1 MQLIK
6 VSELKP
12 HPQNNYFFD
21 DITGDKW
28 KDILESIS
36 RRGVIEPVVITQD
49 KVIVSGHQRVRA
61 CNELKIN
68 EVLCEIRIYQDDDKH
83 SKEDKILE
91 DLISTNIM
99 QRGIGNTNPLKL
111 ARCIQELERIKGVRQ
126 GKGGDRNPNGNNQYG
141 SNDKM
146 SIDQNPQITQE
157 DIAKQFGV
165 SVKKVQRIKSLL
177 ELPEDIQR
185 LIETGVLDNVSLAKR
200 ISEGLNEEQL
210 EDFIQFLTDN
220 GFIKVTSQIF
230 EKFRNSLQKSKQQE
244 IAHMQN
250 EITNLK
256 NDIGSLEKE
265 RINLNNQIKTAKE
278 SGRQEEIKR
287 LQPKLDKANRDI
299 EEKEELIKKL
309 NKYNLTEKEIDT
321 ANIKFEQSSQS
332 ITLAVEVEYN
342 VQKIISEISKLKIS
356 DLYNNS
362 DEVVYRD
369 SVLKIV
375 YLAQNELNKIINE
388 LSPNEKVSTYNN
400 QDIIEGVYYHE

>member
-61 CNELKIN
+61 CNELKID

-111 ARCIQELERIKGVRQ
+111 ARCIQELERIKGVREGSF
-126 GKGGDRNPNGNNQYG
+126 GKVRTTKCP
-141 SNDKM
+141 SKT
-146 SIDQNPQITQE
+146 PKITQE

-210 EDFIQFLTDN
+210 EEFIQFLTDN

>member
-49 KVIVSGHQRVRA
+49 KIIVSGHQRVRA
-61 CNELKIN
+61 CNELKIG

-126 GKGGDRNPNGNNQYG
+126 GSTGGNV
-141 SNDKM
+141 
-146 SIDQNPQITQE
+146 NPQRHFVAGEITQE

-165 SVKKVQRIKSLL
+165 SVKKVQRLKSLL

-220 GFIKVTSQIF
+220 GFIKVNSQIF

-265 RINLNNQIKTAKE
+265 RTNLNNQIKTAKE

-356 DLYNNS
+356 ELYNNS

>member
-61 CNELKIN
+61 CNELKID

-111 ARCIQELERIKGVRQ
+111 ARCIQELERIKGVRE
-126 GKGGDRNPNGNNQYG
+126 GRPKTKTNCRSFDT
-141 SNDKM
+141 
-146 SIDQNPQITQE
+146 PQITQE

>member
-1 MQLIK
+1 MNDLTVKYQDFTTRIKIGEQMVIQGFFIIGDTLNEAKKIIPHGEFKSYLVELGYNPVTARQYMQVAREIPSDLRQNDDGVIVLNSFRKCLKIASAPEEVKEDVANSKDKEEAEKKIK
-6 VSELKP
+6 EYEEQLK
-12 HPQNNYFFD
+12 QE
-21 DITGDKW
+21 KLA
-28 KDILESIS
+28 KDIL
-36 RRGVIEPVVITQD
+36 
-49 KVIVSGHQRVRA
+49 
-61 CNELKIN
+61 
-68 EVLCEIRIYQDDDKH
+68 
-83 SKEDKILE
+83 
-91 DLISTNIM
+91 M
-99 QRGIGNTNPLKL
+99 
-111 ARCIQELERIKGVRQ
+111 
-126 GKGGDRNPNGNNQYG
+126 
-141 SNDKM
+141 
-146 SIDQNPQITQE
+146 
-157 DIAKQFGV
+157 
-165 SVKKVQRIKSLL
+165 
-177 ELPEDIQR
+177 
-185 LIETGVLDNVSLAKR
+185 
-200 ISEGLNEEQL
+200 
-210 EDFIQFLTDN
+210 
-220 GFIKVTSQIF
+220 
-230 EKFRNSLQKSKQQE
+230 KSKQQE
-244 IAHMQN
+244 IAHMQD

-342 VQKIISEISKLKIS
+342 VQKIISEISKLRIS

-375 YLAQNELNKIINE
+375 YLAQNELNKIISE

>member
-49 KVIVSGHQRVRA
+49 KIIVSGHQRVRA
-61 CNELKIN
+61 CNELKID

-111 ARCIQELERIKGVRQ
+111 ARCIQELERIKGVRH
-126 GKGGDRNPNGNNQYG
+126 GNNRFT
-141 SNDKM
+141 NRDDKM
-146 SIDQNPQITQE
+146 STLQNPQITQE

-375 YLAQNELNKIINE
+375 YLAQNELNKIISE

>member
-36 RRGVIEPVVITQD
+36 RRGVIEPIVITQD

-61 CNELKIN
+61 CNELKID

-126 GKGGDRNPNGNNQYG
+126 GKGGDRK
-141 SNDKM
+141 SMDKM
-146 SIDQNPQITQE
+146 SIDTPQITQE

-177 ELPEDIQR
+177 GLPEDIQK
-185 LIETGVLDNVSLAKR
+185 LIEAGVLDNVSLAKK
-200 ISEGLNEEQL
+200 ISEGLTEEQL

-230 EKFRNSLQKSKQQE
+230 EKFRNSIQKSKQQE
-244 IAHMQN
+244 IEHMKD

-256 NDIGSLEKE
+256 SDIHSLERE
-265 RINLNNQIKTAKE
+265 RLNLNNQIKTAKE
-278 SGRQEEIKR
+278 NDSQEETRK
-287 LQPKLDKANRDI
+287 LQSKLDKANR
-299 EEKEELIKKL
+299 ELKEKEELIKQL
-309 NKYNLTEKEIDT
+309 NQYNLKSEEIE
-321 ANIKFEQSSQS
+321 AGNINFEQSSQS
-332 ITLAVEVEYN
+332 IALAVETEV
-342 VQKIISEISKLKIS
+342 KIQDMIAEIEKLKIS
-356 DLYNNS
+356 DLYNNP
-362 DEVVYRD
+362 DEVVYRNK
-369 SVLKIV
+369 VLNIV

-388 LSPNEKVSTYNN
+388 LSPNEVKTYNS
-400 QDIIEGVYYHE
+400 QDIIEEVNYHE

>member
-1 MQLIK
+1 MNDIIPYQEVKLENQTVDEIVEDIGILKKIEEASKFEIGRRLVYLKETCKHGEYLPKLEGVGIRQQDASKYINFYTRFGKYYNCSTLRDGKIRELLRIPKGSEEEYLNKIPDPNEVTGKQLREEIDK
-6 VSELKP
+6 LK
-12 HPQNNYFFD
+12 QE
-21 DITGDKW
+21 KEQEKLA
-28 KDILESIS
+28 KDIL
-36 RRGVIEPVVITQD
+36 
-49 KVIVSGHQRVRA
+49 
-61 CNELKIN
+61 
-68 EVLCEIRIYQDDDKH
+68 
-83 SKEDKILE
+83 
-91 DLISTNIM
+91 M
-99 QRGIGNTNPLKL
+99 
-111 ARCIQELERIKGVRQ
+111 
-126 GKGGDRNPNGNNQYG
+126 
-141 SNDKM
+141 
-146 SIDQNPQITQE
+146 
-157 DIAKQFGV
+157 
-165 SVKKVQRIKSLL
+165 
-177 ELPEDIQR
+177 
-185 LIETGVLDNVSLAKR
+185 
-200 ISEGLNEEQL
+200 
-210 EDFIQFLTDN
+210 
-220 GFIKVTSQIF
+220 
-230 EKFRNSLQKSKQQE
+230 KSKQQE
-244 IAHMQN
+244 IAHMQD

-342 VQKIISEISKLKIS
+342 VQKIISEISKLRIS

-375 YLAQNELNKIINE
+375 YLAQNELNKIISE

>member
-36 RRGVIEPVVITQD
+36 RRGVIEPIVITQD

-61 CNELKIN
+61 CNELKID

-126 GKGGDRNPNGNNQYG
+126 GSTGGNV
-141 SNDKM
+141 
-146 SIDQNPQITQE
+146 NPQRHFVAGEITQE

-177 ELPEDIQR
+177 GLPEDIQK
-185 LIETGVLDNVSLAKR
+185 LIEAGVLDNVSLAKK
-200 ISEGLNEEQL
+200 ISEGLTEEQL

-230 EKFRNSLQKSKQQE
+230 EKFRNSIQKSKQQE
-244 IAHMQN
+244 IEHMKD

-256 NDIGSLEKE
+256 SDIHSLERE
-265 RINLNNQIKTAKE
+265 RLNLNNQIKTAKE
-278 SGRQEEIKR
+278 NDSQEETRK
-287 LQPKLDKANRDI
+287 LQSKLDKANR
-299 EEKEELIKKL
+299 ELKEKEELIKQL
-309 NKYNLTEKEIDT
+309 NQYNLKSEEIE
-321 ANIKFEQSSQS
+321 AGNINFEQSSQS
-332 ITLAVEVEYN
+332 IALAVETEV
-342 VQKIISEISKLKIS
+342 KIQDMIAEIEKLKIS
-356 DLYNNS
+356 DLYNNP
-362 DEVVYRD
+362 DEVVYRNK
-369 SVLKIV
+369 VLNIV

-388 LSPNEKVSTYNN
+388 LSPNEVKTYNS
-400 QDIIEGVYYHE
+400 QDIIEEVNYHE

>member
-28 KDILESIS
+28 KDILESIN

-49 KVIVSGHQRVRA
+49 KIIVSGHQRVRA
-61 CNELKIN
+61 CNELKID

-111 ARCIQELERIKGVRQ
+111 ARCIQELERIKGVRH
-126 GKGGDRNPNGNNQYG
+126 GNNRFT
-141 SNDKM
+141 NRDDKM
-146 SIDQNPQITQE
+146 STLQNPQITQE

-177 ELPEDIQR
+177 GLPEDIQR
-185 LIETGVLDNVSLAKR
+185 LIETGVLDNVSLAKK
-200 ISEGLNEEQL
+200 ISERLNEEQL

-220 GFIKVTSQIF
+220 GFIKVTSQVF
-230 EKFRNSLQKSKQQE
+230 EKFRNSIQKSKQQE
-244 IAHMQN
+244 IAHMQD

-342 VQKIISEISKLKIS
+342 VQKIISEISKLRIS

-375 YLAQNELNKIINE
+375 YLAQNELNKIISE

>member
-111 ARCIQELERIKGVRQ
+111 ARCIQELERIKGVRE
-126 GKGGDRNPNGNNQYG
+126 GSFNKRVDNRNRDGQFVSHG
-141 SNDKM
+141 TS
-146 SIDQNPQITQE
+146 QITQE

>member
-126 GKGGDRNPNGNNQYG
+126 GGDRK
-141 SNDKM
+141 SDEIKTTKCRL
-146 SIDQNPQITQE
+146 DTPQITQE

>member
-61 CNELKIN
+61 CNELKID

-111 ARCIQELERIKGVRQ
+111 ARCIQELERIKGVRV
-126 GKGGDRNPNGNNQYG
+126 GNNQYTSG
-141 SNDKM
+141 YDKM
-146 SIDQNPQITQE
+146 SHPQNPKITQE

-210 EDFIQFLTDN
+210 EEFIQFLTDN

-256 NDIGSLEKE
+256 NDIVSLEKE

>member
-111 ARCIQELERIKGVRQ
+111 ARCIQELERIKGVRT
-126 GKGGDRNPNGNNQYG
+126 GSFNERGNNRIGEGQNV
-141 SNDKM
+141 SH
-146 SIDQNPQITQE
+146 QNPKITQE

>member
-1 MQLIK
+1 MNDIIPYQEVKLENQTVDEIVEDIGILKKIEEASKFEIGRRLVYLKETCKHGEYLPKLEGVGINQSEDSRYRNFFLRFGKYDNCHTLGTGKIRELLRIPKGSEEEYLNKIPDPNEVTGKQLREEIDK
-6 VSELKP
+6 LK
-12 HPQNNYFFD
+12 QE
-21 DITGDKW
+21 KEQEKLA
-28 KDILESIS
+28 KDIL
-36 RRGVIEPVVITQD
+36 
-49 KVIVSGHQRVRA
+49 
-61 CNELKIN
+61 
-68 EVLCEIRIYQDDDKH
+68 
-83 SKEDKILE
+83 
-91 DLISTNIM
+91 M
-99 QRGIGNTNPLKL
+99 
-111 ARCIQELERIKGVRQ
+111 
-126 GKGGDRNPNGNNQYG
+126 
-141 SNDKM
+141 
-146 SIDQNPQITQE
+146 
-157 DIAKQFGV
+157 
-165 SVKKVQRIKSLL
+165 
-177 ELPEDIQR
+177 
-185 LIETGVLDNVSLAKR
+185 
-200 ISEGLNEEQL
+200 
-210 EDFIQFLTDN
+210 
-220 GFIKVTSQIF
+220 
-230 EKFRNSLQKSKQQE
+230 KSKQQE
-244 IAHMQN
+244 IAHMQD

-342 VQKIISEISKLKIS
+342 VQKIISEISKLRIS

-375 YLAQNELNKIINE
+375 YLAQNELNKIISE

>member
-49 KVIVSGHQRVRA
+49 KIIVSGHQRVRA
-61 CNELKIN
+61 CNELKID

-111 ARCIQELERIKGVRQ
+111 ARCIQELERIKGVRV
-126 GKGGDRNPNGNNQYG
+126 GKGGDRK
-141 SNDKM
+141 SMDIL
-146 SIDQNPQITQE
+146 SIDTPQITQE

-375 YLAQNELNKIINE
+375 YLAQNELNKIISE

>member
-61 CNELKIN
+61 CNELKIE

-111 ARCIQELERIKGVRQ
+111 ARCIQELERIKGVNH
-126 GKGGDRNPNGNNQYG
+126 GGDRK
-141 SNDKM
+141 SDEIKRTKCRL
-146 SIDQNPQITQE
+146 DTPQITQE